1 MKLEDKK
8 LNLLGNFKIV
18 YDKNSVVLNS
28 ISFISPTMEI
38 IVRGSFKCVNERIT
52 YHVHAVLEGNNWA
65 VVGKQ
70 PVSPSPKNTDTQA
83 YYHPELQGPSRE
95 EDTDRLCHLNC
106 RALLGLAS

>member
-1 MKLEDKK
+1 MPPQTFNVDVDVDAL
-8 LNLLGNFKIV
+8 
-18 YDKNSVVLNS
+18 
-28 ISFISPTMEI
+28 
-38 IVRGSFKCVNERIT
+38 RITYT